1 MNKCSPRHIRTPIYM
16 KICIGHMCWIASIY
30 IGSHVICIGHIS
42 WTTCVLPNTYE
53 KVLSN
58 THGVLPNTYTQ
69 YIFCVPNTYL
79 GKNLRK
85 PTYVLDNTTYV
96 SPVSI
101 GAQCIGQ
108 HHICI
113 GHIYWGAPHISWET
127 LYIYWVT
134 LYICIGEHFLKIY
147 VLDNNMYWVHAPNTY
162 GGVAQYIY
170 MYWVY
175 ILGPNV
181 VR

>member
-1 MNKCSPRHIRTPIYM
+1 M
-16 KICIGHMCWIASIY
+16 
-30 IGSHVICIGHIS
+30 
-42 WTTCVLPNTYE
+42 LPNTYE

-69 YIFCVPNTYL
+69 YIFRVPNTYL
-79 GKNLRK
+79 GTDLRK
-85 PTYVLDNTTYV
+85 PTYVLDNTIYV
-96 SPVSI
+96 YQVSI

-113 GHIYWGAPHISWET
+113 GYVYWGAPHISWAT
-127 LYIYWVT
+127 LHMYCVTLHIYWVT

-181 VR
+181 VM